1 MPSYGPEMRG
11 GTANVT
17 VILSDT
23 RISSPIV
30 QEYDTVIALN
40 QQSLDKFEPRVKK
53 GGTLIYDPNGISTPP
68 SRTDI
73 SIYKIAAAD
82 EAAKMNNS
90 KTFNMIVLG
99 GLLKVKPIVELSNVE
114 KGLLT
119 RSEAQKLQEELGQ
132 EQARLLQLQESKRQQ
147 LLEEEQVRLRKVTAA
162 IQGFINRY
170 NQSHGYNYILSVG
183 TLYADPRLSITAE
196 VLKGLN
202 EEYAAEHAK
211 NAKK

>member
-1 MPSYGPEMRG
+1 MTEEIIVAGFGGQGVLSMGKILAYSGIMQGQEVSWMPSYGPEMRG

-82 EAAKMNNS
+82 EAAKMNN
-90 KTFNMIVLG
+90 
-99 GLLKVKPIVELSNVE
+99 VE
-114 KGLLT
+114 KGLTKSLPE
-119 RSEAQKLQEELGQ
+119 RHHKLIPLNMD
-132 EQARLLQLQESKRQQ
+132 AVKRGM
-147 LLEEEQVRLRKVTAA
+147 EIVEKVR
-162 IQGFINRY
+162 
-170 NQSHGYNYILSVG
+170 
-183 TLYADPRLSITAE
+183 
-196 VLKGLN
+196 
-202 EEYAAEHAK
+202 
-211 NAKK
+211 